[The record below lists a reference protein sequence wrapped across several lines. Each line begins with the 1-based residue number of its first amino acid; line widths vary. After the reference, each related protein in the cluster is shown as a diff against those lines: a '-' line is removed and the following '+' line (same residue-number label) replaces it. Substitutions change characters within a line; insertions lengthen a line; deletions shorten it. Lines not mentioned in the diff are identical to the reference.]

1 MSVTNECKIDEFK
14 ESSKLFV
21 LFCPLPLLQDLLVSA
36 KETITGNTTQTLVA
50 VGESGSDFF
59 IDAGK
64 TWTHIDTVGYHSIS
78 FASIDVSGL
87 AVGSES
93 LIAKFVKTIDK

>member
-14 ESSKLFV
+14 ESSKFFV
-21 LFCPLPLLQDLLVSA
+21 LFCPLLQDLLVSA

-93 LIAKFVKTIDK
+93 LIAKFVKTIYK